1 MTQGDY
7 GAALNLPPHGAR
19 ERPIRLVLVEDH
31 TVLRDGLK
39 ALLELHAD
47 VVSVGEFGCVQSSVD
62 GIRRLQPDVVVTD
75 LALPGGSGIG
85 LISDMKHI
93 SPQSRKL
100 VLTMNDGQDHIRA
113 ALSAGADGYV
123 LKDATSGEL
132 LRGIRA
138 VSTGERF
145 LCSATASKVLA
156 SYLSG
161 DKPPPTPPTTT
172 ASITAREREVLT
184 GIAQGQSNK
193 VIGRALGLS
202 FKTVEKH
209 RSNLMRKLQ
218 LHNAAAITMYAI
230 RNGLVGDD
238 PPVDRVA
245 LESPTR
251 RRGGLCQ
258 P

>member
-1 MTQGDY
+1 MTQRDY
-7 GAALNLPPHGAR
+7 SAALNLPPRGVRAT
-19 ERPIRLVLVEDH
+19 PIRLVLVEDH
-31 TVLRDGLK
+31 AVLRDGLK
-39 ALLELHAD
+39 ALLELHTD
-47 VVSVGEFGCVQSSVD
+47 VVSVGEFGCVRSSVD

-85 LISDMKHI
+85 LIGEIRHI

-100 VLTMNDGQDHIRA
+100 VLTMNDGRDFIRA

-132 LRGIRA
+132 LRGIRT

-145 LCSATASKVLA
+145 LCSTTARKVLS

-161 DKPPPTPPTTT
+161 DKPPPAPLT
-172 ASITAREREVLT
+172 ATGSITAREREVLT

-193 VIGRALGLS
+193 VIARALGLS

-209 RSNLMRKLQ
+209 RANLMRKLQ

-230 RNGLVGDD
+230 RNGLAGDE
-238 PPVDRVA
+238 PPVDRPVDRIA
-245 LESPTR
+245 PGLRTR
-251 RRGGLCQ
+251 